1 MEVYEGVRGCPVA
14 SWAGVSGETRIITIT
29 IMSEGIGRKKKTK
42 EEDERRRKIYL
53 LINQSKRRNGIRC
66 QNCIEKCQSHGSCP
80 DDEVIYVDGSG
91 RRCRCHLVGWMD
103 GCR

>member
-42 EEDERRRKIYL
+42 EEEEKITYL
-53 LINQSKRRNGIRC
+53 STKANVATGFAVKTASRNASPMAPAPMTR
-66 QNCIEKCQSHGSCP
+66 
-80 DDEVIYVDGSG
+80 
-91 RRCRCHLVGWMD
+91 
-103 GCR
+103 